1 MGSRNLDPLLR
12 HSLTVKDFKPTQML
26 CEYVYARISLFF
38 KKVASRKCNLSE
50 TIRYIIYGFIVPIDC
65 MSTHGVSTLVSV
77 REVDITVGRH
87 VVVSQNYYL
96 NLE

>member
-1 MGSRNLDPLLR
+1 M
-12 HSLTVKDFKPTQML
+12 
-26 CEYVYARISLFF
+26 
-38 KKVASRKCNLSE
+38 
-50 TIRYIIYGFIVPIDC
+50 YGFIVPIDC